1 MPCYY
6 PQAFL
11 ALCNAYSFDE
21 RDPQTHREFIEILL
35 FWMHENY
42 GNAESIYDRQHR
54 FNVPEPSSAYQREIY
69 NWFISIKDIFEF
81 SNMHRVTE
89 WFYDVLDENEID
101 LAFNMLEV
109 KDQKQFIKYYKSISE
124 DEAEEINLLDITND
138 SLVNYVNQDVEHV
151 YPNRDDVNFADLE
164 EGVPTDDE
172 MPPLLDADTDE
183 ETDEDTDE
191 ETDEE
196 TEFEVH
202 TNVTIR
208 NVNRTIDFDDFV
220 IGLAEEVATE
230 RENNQTQ
237 LSDDDDSDIGD
248 MPELD
253 WSDDDSCDN
262 NSTDDDFSDDDSCD
276 DDNDD
281 NMLLQENM
289 SRRSITV

>member
-6 PQAFL
+6 PQALL

-21 RDPQTHREFIEILL
+21 NDPQTHREFLEILL

-54 FNVPEPSSAYQREIY
+54 FNVPEPSFAYQKEIY

-124 DEAEEINLLDITND
+124 DEEEEINLLDIAND
-138 SLVNYVNQDVEHV
+138 SLVNYVNQDVDHG

-164 EGVPTDDE
+164 EDVPIDDD
-172 MPPLLDADTDE
+172 MPPLVDAN
-183 ETDEDTDE
+183 TDE

-202 TNVTIR
+202 TNVTVR

-220 IGLAEEVATE
+220 NGLAEEVATE

-237 LSDDDDSDIGD
+237 LYDDDSDIGD
-248 MPELD
+248 MPELESID
-253 WSDDDSCDN
+253 GDYSS
-262 NSTDDDFSDDDSCD
+262 DDDFSDDDSCGDDDDD
-276 DDNDD
+276 DDN
-281 NMLLQENM
+281 MSLQEDWS
-289 SRRSITV
+289 SRFITV

>member
-11 ALCNAYSFDE
+11 ALCNAYCFDE
-21 RDPQTHREFIEILL
+21 RDPQTYREFIEILL

-42 GNAESIYDRQHR
+42 GNAELIYDTRGG
-54 FNVPEPSSAYQREIY
+54 FNVPAPSATYQKEIY
-69 NWFISIKDIFEF
+69 TWFISIKDIFEF

-124 DEAEEINLLDITND
+124 DEEEEINLIDITND
-138 SLVNYVNQDVEHV
+138 SLVNYVNQYVEHG

-164 EGVPTDDE
+164 EDVPTDDE
-172 MPPLLDADTDE
+172 MPSLVDTD
-183 ETDEDTDE
+183 
-191 ETDEE
+191 TDEE

-202 TNVTIR
+202 TNVTVR
-208 NVNRTIDFDDFV
+208 NRTIDFDDFV
-220 IGLAEEVATE
+220 NGLAEEVATE

-237 LSDDDDSDIGD
+237 LYDDDSDIGD
-248 MPELD
+248 IPELESVD
-253 WSDDDSCDN
+253 GDYSSY
-262 NSTDDDFSDDDSCD
+262 DDFSDDDSCGDDDDD
-276 DDNDD
+276 DDN
-281 NMLLQENM
+281 MPLQEDWS
-289 SRRSITV
+289 SRFITV

>member
-6 PQAFL
+6 PQALL

-21 RDPQTHREFIEILL
+21 NDPQTHREFLEILL

-54 FNVPEPSSAYQREIY
+54 FNVPEPSFAYQKEIY

-124 DEAEEINLLDITND
+124 DEEEEINLLDIAND
-138 SLVNYVNQDVEHV
+138 SLVNYVNQDVDHG
-151 YPNRDDVNFADLE
+151 YPNRADVNFADLE
-164 EGVPTDDE
+164 EDVPTDDE
-172 MPPLLDADTDE
+172 MPPLVDADTDE
-183 ETDEDTDE
+183 ETDEESDD
-191 ETDEE
+191 D

-202 TNVTIR
+202 TNVTVR

-220 IGLAEEVATE
+220 NGLAEEVATE

-237 LSDDDDSDIGD
+237 LDDDDDSDIGD
-248 MPELD
+248 IPELESVD
-253 WSDDDSCDN
+253 GDYSS
-262 NSTDDDFSDDDSCD
+262 DDDFSDDDSCGDDD
-276 DDNDD
+276 DDN
-281 NMLLQENM
+281 MSLQEDWS
-289 SRRSITV
+289 SRFITV